1 MSYLVVHDTNR
12 SEALRPQLNVPRNF
26 CRYLRGELRGQ
37 GGVDHDVAVGVIVA
51 VHFAR
56 AGKRKRLDRD
66 IGLVEDVDGVRV
78 RRIGEEGGAEWVE
91 DASGRVVSRA

>member
-26 CRYLRGELRGQ
+26 RRYLRGELRGQ
-37 GGVDHDVAVGVIVA
+37 GGVDHDVAVGIIVA

-56 AGKRKRLDRD
+56 TGKRKGFDRD
-66 IGLVEDVDGVRV
+66 ISLVEDVDSVRV
-78 RRIGEEGGAEWVE
+78 RRIGEKGGAERVE
-91 DASGRVVSRA
+91 NASERVVSRA